1 MAILDYLKDT
11 SFLETLTKEKIK
23 TVFAKIV
30 ILDSKEIPIQ
40 NIEGRVTNGN
50 LSINGNSSV
59 RRTGNITL
67 VAYENEDMTL
77 TNVNHLLSMNK
88 KIKIFIGIENKI
100 NSIYDDIIWFPL
112 GIFVITQPNISH
124 SLSGVTINLSFKDK
138 MCLLNGECGGGLPA
152 SIIFHE
158 YDQFL
163 DSLDVTELP
172 QTEHNPNIIYVLTQG
187 EKQTYYRWDSTYG
200 WVESSADQIGTYE
213 TRPQKIFDIIRTLVA
228 NYGGEDLAKIIIND
242 VPLEIKS
249 LVRYTGANSLYYLD
263 QNKGYSLS
271 EKDPRFEGANPND
284 LTVFDY
290 NDDIGY
296 VYTEFTYPGELVS
309 GIGEN
314 VVSVLDKIK
323 NTLGNYE
330 YFYDIDGNFVFQ
342 EIKNYLNTS
351 HVTDVIEQNSI
362 LNNGT
367 YKADF
372 NNSYQ
377 SVFTFEEG
385 SELISAYS
393 NAPNYLNVKND
404 FHIWGESDDE
414 RVIHYHIAIKE
425 KPTINTY
432 YVKYKGE
439 TGIKLATV
447 AEILGDSTIVE
458 ETWKPS
464 IIESIVNDEIITI
477 LKDWELN
484 GEKLTIKTENIV
496 EYTPK
501 DWRVELYLRGLTKR
515 SLGQRPDIYEQ
526 EVLDYLDSIYD
537 FQKQEYKVDIVK
549 KPNALT
555 YYIDFLEPTD
565 ALHNFAVDVIG
576 PRIHSYQQDNIN
588 KLYNTDV
595 PNNILINVDLQDSA
609 QKDIVA
615 RCTKEG
621 QPWTNVSSGVYKS
634 VSIGTAGYTAQET
647 ARNLLYQYTH
657 YNEQISLQCIPI
669 YYLDANT
676 RISVYDKA
684 ANIYG
689 DYIINSISLPL
700 SAHGQMSLSAVRAS
714 DRNLSSSDSSSEVE
728 IETYNLLDIEG
739 SFKLVDSNAGS
750 IAIDSSVDIIN
761 KSNIYNAIANKL
773 SATVENNIENN
784 ATLSTSPTLCALGN
798 KVETNNNTI
807 LNTSVAE
814 NMDVRNETILNIEKS
829 KLYVDTPISIEKSNN
844 EIVSNAVITDDL
856 SQPLITN
863 NIVSLSHNGKV
874 TDSISNN
881 MKEMEKINI
890 DNNVYLETSTSETL
904 KIESEL
910 VSESQPVLSFVEPTL
925 TLNESITFNSNIALS
940 KEKGEDLF
948 DRRFV
953 QFVSGEL
960 EELTPEDFGNITEL
974 LSQTLNKLALA
985 GLGDTSVDKLK
996 KIELPDSIHTI
1007 GVSCFNDP
1015 MIEEIIMPS
1024 NINSIGQGTATFS
1037 TSAIIDFSKAQKV
1050 PTIYDNNG
1058 IIVKGEEVNAFN
1070 GVLKI
1075 IVPSKLLRQW
1085 KNHTQWSK
1093 YADKILTS

>member
-1 MAILDYLKDT
+1 MAVLDYLKDT

-30 ILDSKEIPIQ
+30 ILDNKELPIQ

-187 EKQTYYRWDSTYG
+187 EKQTYYRWDSAYG

-351 HVTDVIEQNSI
+351 YVTDVIEQNSI

-372 NNSYQ
+372 NNSSQ

-414 RVIHYHIAIKE
+414 RVIHYHITIKE

-439 TGIKLATV
+439 TGIELATV
-447 AEILGDSTIVE
+447 ADILGDSTIVE

-464 IIESIVNDEIITI
+464 IIESVVNDEIITI

-501 DWRVELYLRGLTKR
+501 DWRVELYLRGLT
-515 SLGQRPDIYEQ
+515 
-526 EVLDYLDSIYD
+526 
-537 FQKQEYKVDIVK
+537 
-549 KPNALT
+549 
-555 YYIDFLEPTD
+555 
-565 ALHNFAVDVIG
+565 
-576 PRIHSYQQDNIN
+576 
-588 KLYNTDV
+588 
-595 PNNILINVDLQDSA
+595 
-609 QKDIVA
+609 
-615 RCTKEG
+615 
-621 QPWTNVSSGVYKS
+621 
-634 VSIGTAGYTAQET
+634 
-647 ARNLLYQYTH
+647 
-657 YNEQISLQCIPI
+657 
-669 YYLDANT
+669 
-676 RISVYDKA
+676 
-684 ANIYG
+684 
-689 DYIINSISLPL
+689 
-700 SAHGQMSLSAVRAS
+700 
-714 DRNLSSSDSSSEVE
+714 
-728 IETYNLLDIEG
+728 
-739 SFKLVDSNAGS
+739 
-750 IAIDSSVDIIN
+750 
-761 KSNIYNAIANKL
+761 
-773 SATVENNIENN
+773 
-784 ATLSTSPTLCALGN
+784 
-798 KVETNNNTI
+798 
-807 LNTSVAE
+807 
-814 NMDVRNETILNIEKS
+814 
-829 KLYVDTPISIEKSNN
+829 
-844 EIVSNAVITDDL
+844 
-856 SQPLITN
+856 
-863 NIVSLSHNGKV
+863 
-874 TDSISNN
+874 
-881 MKEMEKINI
+881 
-890 DNNVYLETSTSETL
+890 
-904 KIESEL
+904 
-910 VSESQPVLSFVEPTL
+910 
-925 TLNESITFNSNIALS
+925 
-940 KEKGEDLF
+940 
-948 DRRFV
+948 
-953 QFVSGEL
+953 
-960 EELTPEDFGNITEL
+960 
-974 LSQTLNKLALA
+974 
-985 GLGDTSVDKLK
+985 
-996 KIELPDSIHTI
+996 
-1007 GVSCFNDP
+1007 
-1015 MIEEIIMPS
+1015 
-1024 NINSIGQGTATFS
+1024 
-1037 TSAIIDFSKAQKV
+1037 
-1050 PTIYDNNG
+1050 
-1058 IIVKGEEVNAFN
+1058 
-1070 GVLKI
+1070 
-1075 IVPSKLLRQW
+1075 
-1085 KNHTQWSK
+1085 
-1093 YADKILTS
+1093 